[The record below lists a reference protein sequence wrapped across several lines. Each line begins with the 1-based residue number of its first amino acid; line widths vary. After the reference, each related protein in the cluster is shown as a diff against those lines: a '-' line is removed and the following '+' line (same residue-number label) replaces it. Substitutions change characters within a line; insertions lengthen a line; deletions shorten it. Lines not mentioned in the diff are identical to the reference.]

1 MENNYIMVE
10 VEPNKYKKIKSTQ
23 IKADD
28 FEYTKGSIAEA
39 PFGKGLI
46 EILNKTEEKFEMVR
60 GERRQTNMKVFKV
73 KVIFTDGKEKVEI
86 VSAEDELQAIDLVM
100 EHYNSKDVLDIKIF

>member
-1 MENNYIMVE
+1 MENDYIAKE
-10 VEPNKYKKIKSTQ
+10 
-23 IKADD
+23 
-28 FEYTKGSIAEA
+28 
-39 PFGKGLI
+39 LI
-46 EILNKTEEKFEMVR
+46 GTLNKTEKKFEMVR
-60 GERRQTNMKVFKV
+60 GERRQTNMKVYKV